1 MPSLPPPPD
10 APPTGRNRA
19 AALPPDERRTAI
31 LDAVVPLLVA
41 HGAGVT
47 TRQMAEAAGVAEGTL
62 FRVFDDKAALLH
74 AAAHAVLDPERGR
87 RALAE
92 IDAGL
97 TLDAMVATVVE
108 QQLQRLGQAVAVL
121 MAVRSSLGP
130 GEAGAAGRSGPP
142 AFVVESHRA
151 LLQGL
156 TELFAR
162 YRDQLSVEPE
172 RAALLLR
179 ALLFGSRTPWADPSQ
194 QLSGDEIAATL
205 VHGVTTCTPSPTTA
219 SPAPTPRPTGRATR
233 GRGPAPDRP
242 EAPCSSDS

>member
-1 MPSLPPPPD
+1 MPSPTPAP
-10 APPTGRNRA
+10 APPLTRGRRA
-19 AALPPDERRTAI
+19 AALPADERRSAI
-31 LDAVVPLLVA
+31 LDAVVPLLIS

-92 IDAGL
+92 VDPGL
-97 TLDAMVATVVE
+97 SLDDMVVTVVE
-108 QQLQRLGQAVAVL
+108 QQLQRLGQAMAVL
-121 MAVRSSLGP
+121 MAVRSALGP
-130 GEAGAAGRSGPP
+130 GDKEHGARSGPP
-142 AFVVESHRA
+142 PFVVESHRA

-162 YRDQLSVEPE
+162 YRDQLTVEPE

-179 ALLFGSRTPWADPSQ
+179 ALLFGSRQPWTDPSLH
-194 QLSGDEIAATL
+194 LSSSEIAAAL
-205 VHGVTTCTPSPTTA
+205 VHGV
-219 SPAPTPRPTGRATR
+219 ATR
-233 GRGPAPDRP
+233 STEVA
-242 EAPCSSDS
+242 CSSDS